1 MTLNERM
8 VDVGGQGWVGME
20 VGGGSNLKLSYA
32 HFVSTSHV
40 VTASSSASMA
50 TGTLGTRLGPNM

>member
-1 MTLNERM
+1 MGR
-8 VDVGGQGWVGME
+8 
-20 VGGGSNLKLSYA
+20 GGGGGGEGDNLKPSYA